1 MADPPLGRKRLILQS
16 RHHRESRPAA
26 LELLHQ
32 FHLPLHRDYH
42 PPARVALQGHRLFI
56 HTIYSTRAMTSVTP
70 SPSKGAVRDAYSEPP
85 CAPASKAGEL
95 EVLLPGAARTAVRNG
110 PDVSLLAE
118 LLKAIERAC

>member
-26 LELLHQ
+26 LELLRQ

-56 HTIYSTRAMTSVTP
+56 HTIYSTRAMTSVMP
-70 SPSKGAVRDAYSEPP
+70 SPSKGAVRDAYLH
-85 CAPASKAGEL
+85 PAHD
-95 EVLLPGAARTAVRNG
+95 LPDTSDIGARTATGESALHEGGEVLGGAN
-110 PDVSLLAE
+110 A
-118 LLKAIERAC
+118 